1 MKNDDKIRALLQ
13 QQLPKHQPAPW
24 FTKKVMNRL
33 PERHIALVARL
44 EMSVYIM
51 ALLATLAYG
60 VFTTLCVIKSGTL
73 TVSNLVSY
81 LAVLGLSTGL
91 CFMLIS
97 PYVEQ
102 SKNNV

>member
-1 MKNDDKIRALLQ
+1 MKNDDKIRTILQ
-13 QQLPKHQPAPW
+13 HELPKHYPAPW

-44 EMSVYIM
+44 EMSIYII

-60 VFTTLCVIKSGTL
+60 VVTTLAVIKSGTL
-73 TVSNLVSY
+73 TVSNMVSY

-91 CFMLIS
+91 CFMLTF
-97 PYVEQ
+97 PYLEH